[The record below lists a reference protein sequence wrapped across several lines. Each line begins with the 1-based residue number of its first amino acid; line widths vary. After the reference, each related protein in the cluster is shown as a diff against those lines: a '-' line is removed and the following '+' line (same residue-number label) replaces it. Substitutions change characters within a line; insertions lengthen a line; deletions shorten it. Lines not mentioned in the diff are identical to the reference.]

1 MDGLERGTMTTK
13 RYLKQIKRLD
23 RNIKY
28 RKEQLAELKELSTSI
43 GSLDYS
49 KDIVDTT
56 PTGDGLANKIIK
68 IADLEAEITR
78 KMILYTVTKNQI
90 IEEIES
96 LEDTNYADIL
106 MKKYVEDKSLEEVA
120 VEMGYSYDRV
130 RHMHGLALVE
140 FEKIR
145 KDKDDARN

>member
-1 MDGLERGTMTTK
+1 MTTK
-13 RYLKQIKRLD
+13 RYLKQIIRLD
-23 RNIKY
+23 RSIKY

-78 KMILYTVTKNQI
+78 KMILYTAKKNQI

-145 KDKDDARN
+145 KDKEDARNEDIH